1 MKKQLC
7 PDMSK
12 RNIWIKYSSIS
23 VHKEILLIS
32 GCFLK
37 LLLYFQNY
45 SSTISH
51 GSACK
56 IYRHY
61 FVKLL
66 LNFKLLMQSANKYM
80 AVIESK
86 AGRNGSDSGI
96 R

>member
-7 PDMSK
+7 PDLSK

-23 VHKEILLIS
+23 VHKEILIS

-37 LLLYFQNY
+37 LLYFLNY

-66 LNFKLLMQSANKYM
+66 LNFKLLMQSANNM

-86 AGRNGSDSGI
+86 GGRNGSDSGI